1 MPQAYFVACK
11 IPQRK
16 EYMEKYNMNYQEFV
30 TCLLAELQELYG
42 KDVVL
47 TTEKIVKNNGQNY
60 NGLQITMNASENII
74 PIINMDEIY
83 EDYNKNNLCIKDC
96 VKKICS
102 LREKYAYTDD
112 ISLFA
117 CKVQDW
123 KFAKE
128 NVYPILLST
137 EDNRILLQKLVC
149 MPMLDLS
156 VAYIIR
162 GGEGKYAKVNK
173 TMLNNYGIDIQE
185 LHGQAMKNI
194 KKEEYRFEDIN
205 DLLKDMLCET
215 ECKKDTS
222 SMKNPRQGE
231 MYILTNKEKLYGA
244 AGILD
249 KKLIREFAGK
259 RSFFILPSSIHEL
272 IFVPEDD
279 GFSKEELDKM
289 VSETNES
296 IVPQEERLS
305 DHSYYYDARAD
316 EIKID
321 V

>member
-185 LHGQAMKNI
+185 LHGQAMKN
-194 KKEEYRFEDIN
+194 
-205 DLLKDMLCET
+205 
-215 ECKKDTS
+215 
-222 SMKNPRQGE
+222 PRQGE

-259 RSFFILPSSIHEL
+259 RNFFILPSSIHEL

-296 IVPQEERLS
+296 VVPQEERLS